1 MTTART
7 ITPRQV
13 SALKVYARDV
23 EGAARDLNPSSRRA
37 AQDGL
42 TAAQAGLTPREV
54 AILKVVVVGGRAI
67 TDIATA
73 AGQSASTMEDLFFSA
88 VTKLADH
95 YEARVSSLF

>member
-13 SALKVYARDV
+13 SALRVYARDV

-42 TAAQAGLTPREV
+42 AAAQAVLTPREV
-54 AILKVVVVGGRAI
+54 AILKIVVVGGRSI
-67 TDIATA
+67 TDIAA
-73 AGQSASTMEDLFFSA
+73 AARQPALNMEDLFFSA

-95 YEARVSSLF
+95 YEARVGGPF